1 MIIEAVEGV
10 LVFVQAT
17 VPGTMPKKK
26 KRYHSYAALFGQ
38 RRFCKQREGIVCER
52 LLLYLIFI
60 ITDKARAR
68 RGVRYKV
75 SVL

>member
-1 MIIEAVEGV
+1 MIIEAVAGV

-17 VPGTMPKKK
+17 VPGTMPPKK
-26 KRYHSYAALFGQ
+26 KRYHSYVALFGQ

-52 LLLYLIFI
+52 LLYLIFI
-60 ITDKARAR
+60 IADKARAR

>member
-1 MIIEAVEGV
+1 MIYTALIKRLAACF
-10 LVFVQAT
+10 LFYF
-17 VPGTMPKKK
+17 GTMPKKK

-52 LLLYLIFI
+52 LVYLIFI